1 MLINQRYSSQLH
13 KHFSMYLQV
22 YRLLAK
28 LNTTDIVNSNG
39 GDENKI
45 I

>member
-1 MLINQRYSSQLH
+1 
-13 KHFSMYLQV
+13 V